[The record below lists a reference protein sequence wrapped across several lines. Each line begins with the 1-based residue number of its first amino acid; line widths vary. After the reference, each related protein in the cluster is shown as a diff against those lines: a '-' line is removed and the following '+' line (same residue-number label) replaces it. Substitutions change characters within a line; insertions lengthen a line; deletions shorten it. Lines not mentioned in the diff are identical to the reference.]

1 MPSRSSR
8 TVGALLALHAGDC
21 LGAPLEFKPHALI
34 RSRHPG
40 GNADFPRALTGGGV
54 FRWAPGAATDD
65 TDLTRAVLLAYRDSI
80 LDQNPVDLVL
90 RAAEH
95 CLAWYQG
102 HWPGRTPGSAPVDIG
117 NATARGLSRFRAS
130 HDPSTSGDGHG
141 SAGNGS
147 DGHGSAGNG
156 SDGHGSAGNGS
167 DGHGSAGNGSDGH
180 GSAGNGS
187 DGHGSAGNGSAGNGS
202 LMRCLPTGLFQP
214 DPQLLV
220 AESRRISAIT
230 HGDHRC
236 TVACAAYNAMVSS
249 LVVRG
254 SSARDAV
261 CAGSAVAA
269 SLEGGRPGGPVHAA
283 IELGRTISLAE
294 VADKGPSARD
304 FPGSCGGF
312 VLESLT
318 LAVAAVLDDRSLE
331 EVLVDVVRVGQ
342 DTDTNAAIAGGLL
355 GARDGEEAVPAEW
368 KNALQFGKEFRDVAE
383 AILRAQGLS

>member
-40 GNADFPRALTGGGV
+40 GNADFPRGLTGGGV

-130 HDPSTSGDGHG
+130 HDPSTSGDGQ
-141 SAGNGS
+141 
-147 DGHGSAGNG
+147 
-156 SDGHGSAGNGS
+156 
-167 DGHGSAGNGSDGH
+167 
-180 GSAGNGS
+180 
-187 DGHGSAGNGSAGNGS
+187 GSAGNGS

-355 GARDGEEAVPAEW
+355 GARDGEEAVPSEW